1 MPCSSSRC
9 LVGLGQAADTRVE
22 LDSTALVGLFDL
34 RYSHLFR
41 LKESP
46 CVEEARGIRRQKAQ
60 PLCAWHCS
68 DTPCPSP
75 SPCNLR
81 WGDLRRMSQTGV
93 SLDQEAW
100 SVESRAKAGDTA
112 EVQEVFESAVHW
124 QGSPQ
129 GVLLLPFKCPF
140 PPCLPVQKCCLPGAG
155 VAGRG
160 PGGTGWRPVLRR
172 VLFNSLFAA
181 VSGKAVLMFSLPL
194 LVPFPS
200 PHQKVPPFPTA
211 QSPPPPLSF
220 LQVVR

>member
-1 MPCSSSRC
+1 M
-9 LVGLGQAADTRVE
+9 
-22 LDSTALVGLFDL
+22 ALVDPFNL
-34 RYSHLFR
+34 RCSHLFR
-41 LKESP
+41 LKESM
-46 CVEEARGIRRQKAQ
+46 EEACGIQRQKAQ
-60 PLCAWHCS
+60 PSCAWHCS
-68 DTPCPSP
+68 DMLCPST
-75 SPCNLR
+75 SPCVLR
-81 WGDLRRMSQTGV
+81 VVVGDLRRMSQTGV

-100 SVESRAKAGDTA
+100 SVESRAKAGDAA
-112 EVQEVFESAVHW
+112 EVQEVFESAVHR
-124 QGSPQ
+124 QGTPQ

-160 PGGTGWRPVLRR
+160 PGGTGRRPVLRR
-172 VLFNSLFAA
+172 VLSNSLFAA